1 VEVLDTLT
9 NEATVY
15 NSISEAARYIDCT
28 ETAIRKALKIFK
40 DEGAGS
46 QSRLLKKRYLVA
58 KDKVAVRSRGVFNQI
73 L

>member
-1 VEVLDTLT
+1 MEVLDTLT

-46 QSRLLKKRYLVA
+46 QSRLLKKRY
-58 KDKVAVRSRGVFNQI
+58 
-73 L
+73 